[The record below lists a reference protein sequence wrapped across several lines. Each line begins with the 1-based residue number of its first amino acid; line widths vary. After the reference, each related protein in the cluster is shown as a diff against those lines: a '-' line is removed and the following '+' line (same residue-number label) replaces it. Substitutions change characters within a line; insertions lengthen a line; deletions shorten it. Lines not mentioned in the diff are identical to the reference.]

1 MLEASEQENLHID
14 EKDLRD
20 NMINFFSA
28 GNDSTYNIFLYPLFF
43 FL

>member
-1 MLEASEQENLHID
+1 MLEASEQENINID

-28 GNDSTYNIFLYPLFF
+28 GNDSKYNIFNTSIF
-43 FL
+43 